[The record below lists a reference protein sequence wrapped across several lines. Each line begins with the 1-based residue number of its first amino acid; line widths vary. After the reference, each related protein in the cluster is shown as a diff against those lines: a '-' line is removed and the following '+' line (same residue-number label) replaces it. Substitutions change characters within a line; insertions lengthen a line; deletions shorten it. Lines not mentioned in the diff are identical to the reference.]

1 MGEIFSFIKDVLE
14 VVTDAYK
21 YAELDFYKLKT
32 EVLSLINKAQNKGY
46 GYPDYGSLSIKVV
59 NRYETTVVIES
70 YYNKGNGKFQKF
82 KKTLDLGMLK
92 NIPVSVKER
101 LNRNGEV
108 SIKLSDFD
116 NLGRV
121 SEKETT
127 PSVDFERIYRS
138 TITNAKA
145 VPNKKELHITD
156 ELFYYKVSMVYVYD
170 NGDEEIRTKYYGY
183 INNIP
188 KEVADKIASDEDK
201 SCYIDVTNVI

>member
-1 MGEIFSFIKDVLE
+1 MSEIFSFIKDVLE

-59 NRYETTVVIES
+59 NRYETTVVIEA

-101 LNRNGEV
+101 LNRFGEV
-108 SIKLSDFD
+108 VIKLSDFK
-116 NLGRV
+116 NLSTV
-121 SEKETT
+121 SEKEII
-127 PSVDFERIYRS
+127 SNVEFKSIYKG
-138 TITNAKA
+138 TMTNAKA
-145 VPNKKELHITD
+145 IPNKKELHITD
-156 ELFYYKVSMVYVYD
+156 ELFYYKVSLVYVYD
-170 NGDEEIRTKYYGY
+170 NGEKEIRTKYYGY

-188 KEVADKIASDEDK
+188 KEVADKIALDEDK
-201 SCYIDVTNVI
+201 SCYIDVTNVV